1 MTGRVTVL
9 SETLA
14 EGHAIHQHAGRHLD
28 DPDPK
33 DQVQNGA
40 EDRHTRDKPWVAGCC
55 GAAVFRVIPRPSRR
69 CGIVVFQHPFVD

>member
-1 MTGRVTVL
+1 MTDRVTVL

-14 EGHAIHQHAGRHLD
+14 EDHAIHQDAGRHLD

-40 EDRHTRDKPWVAGCC
+40 EDRHTCDKPWVTGCRGAGVMH
-55 GAAVFRVIPRPSRR
+55 GRLLQRLVTAVHCQYR
-69 CGIVVFQHPFVD
+69 

>member
-1 MTGRVTVL
+1 ML

-14 EGHAIHQHAGRHLD
+14 EDHAIHQDAGRHLD

-40 EDRHTRDKPWVAGCC
+40 DDRHACDNPSVAECRCARFMHGSLRQRLVTVVHDQYRC
-55 GAAVFRVIPRPSRR
+55 GA
-69 CGIVVFQHPFVD
+69 